1 MKLGTLANQSMYL
14 TSLSLYRVVHLW
26 NSSPH
31 QGIGYLIPN
40 QVSDDAG
47 TQKIIDAKRKL
58 DPNFGKYEYSKS
70 EQREKKDVQENFDD
84 TKRTNDDLQ
93 SLEKNM
99 AELKEKVPDEDM
111 TSVVQELKNC
121 IKSNRSIEKENY
133 AIKEKLYKVYG
144 RNFLNR

>member
-14 TSLSLYRVVHLW
+14 TSLSLYRVVYLW

-70 EQREKKDVQENFDD
+70 EQREKKDQFY
-84 TKRTNDDLQ
+84 KLA
-93 SLEKNM
+93 KNQRYKIGNYCM
-99 AELKEKVPDEDM
+99 VDQPMSKK
-111 TSVVQELKNC
+111 
-121 IKSNRSIEKENY
+121 IEKET
-133 AIKEKLYKVYG
+133 LYKVCTMKQFFYAS
-144 RNFLNR
+144 NPLLNSQNLYFFAPLYFHF